1 MTLNSVMFAYQYI
14 LSLLSL
20 KWLKIRPRIF
30 VRIFAL
36 ISNSYQLT
44 LLYAPNTGYVAPIPV
59 TFFEY
64 VDINTVLHL

>member
-14 LSLLSL
+14 LSLLSF
-20 KWLKIRPRIF
+20 KWLEIRPHIF

-44 LLYAPNTGYVAPIPV
+44 LLYAPNTGYVAPIPI
-59 TFFEY
+59 TFF
-64 VDINTVLHL
+64 